1 MQTVSISDDFYE
13 IKFNSGFFFVA
24 NVTVNSWWQELTQ
37 TCRLMDVSTI
47 EGQIRLTTEV
57 LMEFGAILYILSAL
71 REASFLGGHM
81 FIENLVRTLN

>member
-1 MQTVSISDDFYE
+1 MFFGVVNVSM
-13 IKFNSGFFFVA
+13 N
-24 NVTVNSWWQELTQ
+24 NWWQELTQ

-57 LMEFGAILYILSAL
+57 FMEFGAVLYILSAL

-81 FIENLVRTLN
+81 FIENLVSEM